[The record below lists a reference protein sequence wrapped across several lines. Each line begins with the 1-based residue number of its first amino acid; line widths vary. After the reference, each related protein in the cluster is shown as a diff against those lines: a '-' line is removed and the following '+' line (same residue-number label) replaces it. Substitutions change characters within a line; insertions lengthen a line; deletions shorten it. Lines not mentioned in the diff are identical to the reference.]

1 MKSDIHKSAELFMER
16 FPALGLMMG
25 TWEPK
30 EAPSEAIPP
39 IHVDTEDL
47 LYFYGLR
54 EEVYFQCK
62 EWLQQPDKRLV
73 FLEDEPGIIAS
84 FLHRPAAVEILS
96 HPGVHIE
103 LLGDLTQLAQKF
115 PVRRIAV
122 AGPLSK
128 KKLRRIRLEL
138 LRKTA
143 LAYGL
148 HIDRL
153 HGYQIFRN
161 WIRNLTHVPG
171 SFYANGLKGAFP
183 NVPAV
188 VCGAGPSLAPTIETL
203 RTLENRALIIAGGST
218 LAALSS
224 RGIMPHFG
232 MAVDPNV
239 EEYHRFRNS
248 FAFDVPLLYS
258 TRVHPDIFRTCN
270 GPFGYMRSG
279 IGGIPELWMEEE
291 LGLLDPLIG
300 DVIAPET
307 ISVTSFAIA
316 FAQFL
321 GCNPILLNG
330 IDMAYT
336 GGARY
341 APGVVDHANVV
352 LDAPATSALDCLV
365 RKKDR
370 NGKRVYSA
378 VRWVMES
385 ASISHFAK
393 QHKAVQF
400 LNTTSGGIGFKGIDY
415 VPLEEAVSSFPEQN
429 LREQVFAHIA
439 ACQMPAHA
447 ADKIKGLLK
456 ELRQSLERLIAA
468 LEILAGEKKGSKAL
482 AELEIEEEMATLFL
496 FYDVRQ
502 ILKSGL
508 TFWPSWLELARRYAH
523 MFRS

>member
-1 MKSDIHKSAELFMER
+1 
-16 FPALGLMMG
+16 
-25 TWEPK
+25 
-30 EAPSEAIPP
+30 
-39 IHVDTEDL
+39 
-47 LYFYGLR
+47 
-54 EEVYFQCK
+54 
-62 EWLQQPDKRLV
+62 
-73 FLEDEPGIIAS
+73 
-84 FLHRPAAVEILS
+84 
-96 HPGVHIE
+96 
-103 LLGDLTQLAQKF
+103 
-115 PVRRIAV
+115 
-122 AGPLSK
+122 
-128 KKLRRIRLEL
+128 
-138 LRKTA
+138 
-143 LAYGL
+143 
-148 HIDRL
+148 
-153 HGYQIFRN
+153 
-161 WIRNLTHVPG
+161 
-171 SFYANGLKGAFP
+171 
-183 NVPAV
+183 
-188 VCGAGPSLAPTIETL
+188 
-203 RTLENRALIIAGGST
+203 
-218 LAALSS
+218 
-224 RGIMPHFG
+224 
-232 MAVDPNV
+232 
-239 EEYHRFRNS
+239 
-248 FAFDVPLLYS
+248 
-258 TRVHPDIFRTCN
+258 
-270 GPFGYMRSG
+270 
-279 IGGIPELWMEEE
+279 
-291 LGLLDPLIG
+291 
-300 DVIAPET
+300 
-307 ISVTSFAIA
+307 
-316 FAQFL
+316 
-321 GCNPILLNG
+321 
-330 IDMAYT
+330 
-336 GGARY
+336 